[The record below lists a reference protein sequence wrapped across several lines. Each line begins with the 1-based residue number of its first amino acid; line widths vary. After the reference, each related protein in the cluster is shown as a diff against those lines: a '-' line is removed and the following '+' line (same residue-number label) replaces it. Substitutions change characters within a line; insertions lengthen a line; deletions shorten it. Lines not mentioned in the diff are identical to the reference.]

1 MNGSRWTRLGA
12 KVLHDIASI
21 SFGGGLAACLVI
33 NLTAN
38 RASASEFASAR
49 QVLAA
54 IAEYVLIPS
63 MAVVVVSGLIAM
75 MATRGYQ
82 DAGWAWVKAVLG
94 ISVFVATVRL
104 VGASSKQAELVAA
117 VTDPGMLDAMLAKR
131 AQYAVATHCA
141 LRGECRARRVAAEDD
156 DQSLIKRLQSDIEDG
171 TQPRSASAILR
182 WTGVNMSHPTP
193 SATPKKWRA
202 ERVAAL
208 GDPQAASNE
217 GKVAV
222 IRHDRHAVST
232 NGDGS
237 GVARSE
243 VPSLADH
250 LK

>member
-1 MNGSRWTRLGA
+1 MNGSRWTPLGA

-54 IAEYVLIPS
+54 IAEDVLIPS

-117 VTDPGMLDAMLAKR
+117 VTDPGMLDAML
-131 AQYAVATHCA
+131 
-141 LRGECRARRVAAEDD
+141 
-156 DQSLIKRLQSDIEDG
+156 
-171 TQPRSASAILR
+171 
-182 WTGVNMSHPTP
+182 
-193 SATPKKWRA
+193 
-202 ERVAAL
+202 
-208 GDPQAASNE
+208 
-217 GKVAV
+217 
-222 IRHDRHAVST
+222 
-232 NGDGS
+232 
-237 GVARSE
+237 RSE
-243 VPSLADH
+243 RNMLWLLIVLCV
-250 LK
+250 